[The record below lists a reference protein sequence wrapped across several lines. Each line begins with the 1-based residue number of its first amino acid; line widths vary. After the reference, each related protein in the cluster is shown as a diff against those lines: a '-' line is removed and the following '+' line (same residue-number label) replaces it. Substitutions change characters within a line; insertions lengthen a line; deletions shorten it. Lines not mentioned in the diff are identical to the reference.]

1 MSSQNIPLKAR
12 TDSPIQ
18 PNSGHRDNSRL
29 SCGGGDTQLGPRAK
43 ISAGILAPALEVAL
57 DRAAGG
63 VEGNNG
69 AGIEIVA
76 WTLIAEP
83 GATVA
88 GTPEGRLV
96 SGSLVPVIQIEA
108 SPRL

>member
-1 MSSQNIPLKAR
+1 M
-12 TDSPIQ
+12 
-18 PNSGHRDNSRL
+18 
-29 SCGGGDTQLGPRAK
+29 
-43 ISAGILAPALEVAL
+43 
-57 DRAAGG
+57 DRAVGTTPTYF
-63 VEGNNG
+63 VVREEPDEGNNG

>member
-1 MSSQNIPLKAR
+1 MAQIPGIKR
-12 TDSPIQ
+12 
-18 PNSGHRDNSRL
+18 NSGHRDYSRL
-29 SCGGGDTQLGPRAK
+29 SCGVGGTELEPRAK
-43 ISAGILAPALEVAL
+43 ISAGVFAPALEVAL
-57 DRAAGG
+57 DRAPGD

-96 SGSLVPVIQIEA
+96 SGS
-108 SPRL
+108 